1 MQPFRRHVRLAVF
14 VLIAGGC
21 TAAPASAQLYVSPF
35 FGTTSQAKV
44 GKSVST
50 DLLDE
55 ATFGAAAGTMGRIGA
70 EIDFDY
76 TPDFFGFQDVTRDRN
91 HVLTLTGA
99 INLRKPAYSP
109 RRGRFSPYATI
120 GGGLLRILPGTHTV
134 AHSAAGLVGGGGAM
148 GFVTERIGWHG
159 DARYVRDLSSDNPIR
174 FWRVSIG
181 FVFVP

>member
-1 MQPFRRHVRLAVF
+1 
-14 VLIAGGC
+14 
-21 TAAPASAQLYVSPF
+21 
-35 FGTTSQAKV
+35 
-44 GKSVST
+44 
-50 DLLDE
+50 
-55 ATFGAAAGTMGRIGA
+55 MGRIGA

-76 TPDFFGFQDVTRDRN
+76 TPDFFGFQDVTHDRN

-99 INLRKPAYSP
+99 ISLRKPVYSP
-109 RRGRFSPYATI
+109 RRGRFSPYAAI